1 MNLSTAMDNAKMS
14 KFHRKLVTGCMGG
27 PFLDGYMLSII
38 GVAMLGITTQFHSS
52 DMEVSLIGASALI
65 GIFFGAILLG
75 PLTDKIG
82 RRLMYTIDL
91 WALVICSVAQFF
103 VQDSTQL
110 IILRFIIGVAIG
122 ADYPIASAL
131 LAEWLP
137 IAKRGRMLGML
148 ILGWFSG
155 AAVASLVG
163 FGIAELAG
171 DEAWRWMLGSSSVF
185 GVAILFLRHGIPES
199 PRWLIQ
205 HGRLDEARESLQ
217 IGLGDQ
223 VDANAVV
230 DTEAQNVVPGMK
242 THINWSLLLQ
252 RPYLRRLIFCSVFYI
267 LHAAPLFALY
277 TFGPVILESFGLNEG
292 NLANLGSVVINLVF
306 LLGCIPALSLVERI
320 GRRPLIVW
328 SFALMALPLLVL
340 GFAPGAPV
348 AIVIACFSL
357 YAFFSGGPNILEW
370 AYPSELFPTQVRA
383 SAVGISTGMSRIGAA
398 AGTFLVPFS
407 ISGWGIGPTMLIAG
421 VLTALGFIVCLFMA
435 EETKG
440 TNLSEVIDPSEE
452 LRSLNT
458 NSEHPAPRVN

>member
-1 MNLSTAMDNAKMS
+1 MNLSTAMDNAKLS
-14 KFHRKLVTGCMGG
+14 KFHRKLIAGCMGG

-38 GVAMLGITTQFHSS
+38 GVAMLGITMHFNSS
-52 DMEVSLIGASALI
+52 AMEVSLVGASALV

-82 RRLMYTIDL
+82 RKLMYTIDL

-110 IILRFIIGVAIG
+110 IILRFIVGVAIG

-137 IAKRGRMLGML
+137 KAKRGKMLGML
-148 ILGWFSG
+148 ILGWFAG
-155 AAVASLVG
+155 AAAASLVG
-163 FGIAELAG
+163 FAMAEIAG
-171 DEAWRWMLGSSSVF
+171 PEAWRWMLGSSAIF

-205 HGRLDEARESLQ
+205 HGRLSEARQALQ
-217 IGLGDQ
+217 TGLGDQ
-223 VDANAVV
+223 VNANDVV
-230 DTEAQNVVPGMK
+230 DTESRNIVEGVK
-242 THINWSLLLQ
+242 TRINWSLLLQ
-252 RPYLRRLIFCSVFYI
+252 RPYLKRLIFCSTFYI

-277 TFGPVILESFGLNEG
+277 TFGPVILESFGLDEG
-292 NLANLGSVVINLVF
+292 NLANLGSVIINLVF
-306 LLGCIPALSLVERI
+306 LLGCVPALSLVERI
-320 GRRPLIVW
+320 GRRPLIIW
-328 SFALMALPLLVL
+328 SFALMAIPLFVL
-340 GFAPGAPV
+340 GFAPGAPIAV
-348 AIVIACFSL
+348 VIACFSL

-407 ISGWGIGPTMLIAG
+407 ISDWGIGPTMIIAA
-421 VLTALGFIVCLFMA
+421 VLTAIGFAVCLFMA
-435 EETKG
+435 EETMG
-440 TNLSEVIDPSEE
+440 TDLSEVIDPSTE
-452 LRSLNT
+452 LQTLD
-458 NSEHPAPRVN
+458 SEVKESSSS